1 MSIADKATISTLQV
15 TIKNLELILDEESKR
30 NVAMFHAMCKNADA
44 ILSMQPTVSKVKAGR
59 DRYKAEAV
67 AWKRR
72 CEAAE
77 KVIYGIE
84 KGYDEENMAE
94 VYDSWRQQIKDMEVK
109 G

>member
-59 DRYKAEAV
+59 DRYKAEALAAKQLCKIYYDIASSV
-67 AWKRR
+67 LSEDEIRSKRDD
-72 CEAAE
+72 AIN
-77 KVIYGIE
+77 K
-84 KGYDEENMAE
+84 
-94 VYDSWRQQIKDMEVK
+94 IKE

>member
-44 ILSMQPTVSKVKAGR
+44 ILSMQPTVSKVKAER
-59 DRYKAEAV
+59 DRYKAERDALIYAIESSLDV
-67 AWKRR
+67 YTRP
-72 CEAAE
+72 EIIAAIN
-77 KVIYGIE
+77 K
-84 KGYDEENMAE
+84 
-94 VYDSWRQQIKDMEVK
+94 IKE